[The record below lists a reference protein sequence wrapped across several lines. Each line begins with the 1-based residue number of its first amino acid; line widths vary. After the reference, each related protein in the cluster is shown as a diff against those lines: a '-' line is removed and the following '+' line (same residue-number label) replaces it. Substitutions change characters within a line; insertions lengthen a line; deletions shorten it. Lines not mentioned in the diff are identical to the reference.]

1 MKQIALNHTSGA
13 VVAPVTWGR
22 RSCQPLKTDVWG
34 DVSTEEGWGTM
45 RDGGGGGW
53 GEGVRTSLQT
63 DSVWEERRLGERER
77 GRKKAE
83 NKKH

>member
-53 GEGVRTSLQT
+53 GEGVRTSADRQRVGGEKT
-63 DSVWEERRLGERER
+63 WREGEREVKS
-77 GRKKAE
+77 RK
-83 NKKH
+83 